1 MKLNPSPVVTLL
13 TPIGAAEVLGDATQS
28 INAAKYPV
36 GSLMKSMI
44 SIQRGAYIDL
54 SSVNFNSN
62 WLLDNGACN
71 ELRAQLLYVSE
82 YAGDILFNGMT
93 IADHKGLN
101 SNTYI
106 TGTLGL
112 KIGTLST

>member
-1 MKLNPSPVVTLL
+1 
-13 TPIGAAEVLGDATQS
+13 
-28 INAAKYPV
+28 
-36 GSLMKSMI
+36 
-44 SIQRGAYIDL
+44 
-54 SSVNFNSN
+54 
-62 WLLDNGACN
+62 
-71 ELRAQLLYVSE
+71 
-82 YAGDILFNGMT
+82 LFNGMT